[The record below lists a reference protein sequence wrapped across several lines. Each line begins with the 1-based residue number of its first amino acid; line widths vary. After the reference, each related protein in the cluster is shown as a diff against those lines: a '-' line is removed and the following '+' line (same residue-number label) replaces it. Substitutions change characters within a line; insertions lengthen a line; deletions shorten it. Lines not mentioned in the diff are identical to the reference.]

1 MITKWHPKYDAFFH
15 CYNLGWDSLRLLQ
28 KYYSYVK
35 MVVSFWFASVWA
47 PDIEKIRKCDYFIKN
62 QKMMKLRFLKKI
74 RKILQAFFYWFG
86 QIIHSA
92 VLDIWVCIVL
102 SESELWILNILWNM
116 IFQEKKCKI
125 DEIAFSQ
132 KMTDKLGILAYIILT
147 QLRSIIHI
155 FKTFLTSM
163 CNSCFK
169 K

>member
-1 MITKWHPKYDAFFH
+1 M
-15 CYNLGWDSLRLLQ
+15 LLL
-28 KYYSYVK
+28 
-35 MVVSFWFASVWA
+35 FWFANVWA
-47 PDIEKIRKCDYFIKN
+47 PDIEKIRKCDYFIKKN
-62 QKMMKLRFLKKI
+62 EKMMKLRFLKKN
-74 RKILQAFFYWFG
+74 RKILQAFFYWFDVIFIWNGG

-102 SESELWILNILWNM
+102 VKSELWILNILWNM

-147 QLRSIIHI
+147 QFRSIIHI

-163 CNSCFK
+163 CNSCFNK
-169 K
+169 